1 MQICMCAAAG
11 SKEKKMEENRTD
23 FWKKAVSWVL
33 ACCLVVTLIP
43 QLGYATKA
51 DAAEQAGSKAQ
62 KQETKQAE
70 KKISPEDVT
79 EKNVTDKTET
89 STTYSLGGGEKM
101 TVFHGGSVRFQ
112 DEEGNL
118 TDYDPELVEIKA
130 GETTEEKESLKGYK
144 YRNKTGDEKQYLPQK
159 LSEDTPLLLEKDG
172 HQITLTPTD
181 DMVKA
186 LGMARASVKSES
198 EKVKDL
204 HQQETEKTIDAVY
217 ESSKSDRDAALTY
230 TSEEHGVKE
239 TLTLSRKPERNTF
252 TYRLETGRLLA
263 KKNVTTEGIT
273 IYDEESGD
281 IVAFLAPPWMNDASG
296 NAYSE
301 KITYDLQEESAEKSE
316 EHTYLLTMTVDE
328 AYLADKS
335 RQYPVTI
342 DPSLTWSGDS
352 KFKDA
357 YVISGTKYGGMNFY
371 ESGTVVM
378 PAGKNTTGTYETY
391 MQFVGLSSSL
401 SGKTITSAK
410 LNAYET
416 SSGTAGQKL
425 SLYKVAKS
433 WVVTKLTYNNRPGST
448 GSALSTVTGTKTTG
462 KLQTFDVLSY
472 AKSVAAGSADYGLVL
487 KNTTSSPKFASFVGS
502 RSGTTS
508 RRPSLVVTY
517 TDTSSEATNVKV
529 SPAYVKS
536 GTQAAVTWQ
545 GLNAASIARVEYK
558 LVKYDDKAG
567 TEGAV
572 AQDFSSD
579 KPITSGGKLP
589 EIKDGCYKV
598 YIRGV
603 NTSGT
608 AGNAVSAGVV
618 HVDSKIP
625 TAEKF
630 ALKDSSGQSIAG
642 KATAEGNPLIEFT
655 GITDDHITTPFL
667 TYAVTVKGTPPESS
681 DYETPAELSMNSAKP
696 YSGSFRL
703 ASAYCS
709 LPTGSYTIHVRSVDQ
724 AGNEFVKKFSYIKD
738 NDDPTG
744 SITINDV
751 TTGNEITELSGP
763 AKICIHADG
772 TGSDIAK
779 SSLKLYKL
787 TGTGSAAAIEA
798 GWEQTL
804 AKNFTESKNIILDTL
819 NVCDKSGNYR
829 LVLSLTD
836 SVGRS
841 KEITKDV
848 TVAYRLPAPDVT
860 LKQSKGGTADFTW
873 SFKHGLQQNIK
884 LGYIQGKFGES
895 GQWQT
900 IVPAGEKG
908 TLPFEGE
915 AQITVPD
922 TEGSQDLYIRGVSKD
937 GVEGTPVKVTCTVDK
952 TPPLVAIQ
960 GMNQGYLV
968 GAVNDDN
975 LQQWDVFVKKKGEE
989 EYPKES
995 MQSGNYEVGYA
1006 LDLEYGT
1013 EPMAYLDLRRE
1024 PFEPGE
1030 IYVVKLVAKDRAGN
1044 TAEQTLEFAVPV
1056 ESLLPRVIPA
1066 QLQIDKTGY
1075 FLDSS
1080 GFIVGTDQTSLK
1092 LAGNVTGA
1100 DWYINNRKTEPNL
1113 KDSDGNP
1120 LFDEVW
1126 WNDVLAIKKENDGTR
1141 KYTTTRIENGL
1152 KETFS
1157 FTDDE
1162 ITGNTGEKQFL
1173 TLYAD
1178 AVTFRLQAPA
1188 EAATYQIKPDAPEE
1202 DTEYTTIEPGRE
1214 YHVTDFSDTAAFSRS
1229 FDIKAT
1235 AKEGFSVEDLE
1246 ITLYAEELVNEQF
1259 LYSEVEKYA
1268 PKRLSVEDKINYKT
1282 YLKWDAPQT
1291 LPDNISYEV
1300 YRGTDKD
1307 FFPDEE
1313 HRIASDLKTGYFTEI
1328 NIDYGQDYYY
1338 KVCAVKKFVDDSG
1351 ANREIQSNFTDAMS
1365 GRAVDENEFVKR
1377 LGTKD
1382 YWEFTEFNTPNGNG
1396 FIEKSKGNFLYQQK
1410 DAEIPNEGFDVTLTR
1425 SYNSQSSSRSVFG
1438 MGWSHDY
1445 DIELLNICE
1454 NNSQD
1459 FNHIVLKDGNGSI
1472 FHFTRESGQS
1482 RFVSSL
1488 GSYVNL
1494 ICETEEKTKTVHVS
1508 GGGEDNAVTVKYK
1521 FVLTTK
1527 DGLSYLFNSGGQ
1539 LVLMEEGNGKFVLF
1553 EHDVRKGL
1561 LSRMVTNNNL
1571 EITFTYNDGTDGTDP
1586 LTVKEITMPDGS
1598 TVQYEY
1604 TKPLLASDRLLTKVT
1619 EVAGDETIEYEYEYD
1634 KPLFSQEPKNLT
1646 RIREPERRN
1655 TYTIKYDYD
1664 KDQVTEAVYPDDEK
1678 FTFDYAEDNTK
1689 TVTKK
1694 YSGRQAVLGEKDFFD
1709 RVSGSCEKSIRG
1721 VTDMDKLESDSEEG
1735 LDVTTY
1741 EYRNDLMISSKTTA
1755 EYYEIG
1761 SDGYI
1766 TEKKGT
1772 KENKINY
1779 NGDNP
1784 VSEKEDDGTFS
1795 EYTYYTEADGEHLED
1810 LIKTEKETNADGKV
1824 TVYKKYSYDA
1834 AGNVTETID
1843 YVAGTKVENTYYT
1856 DGSFQGELK
1865 STKESLLTVV
1875 GQEQITG
1882 ESLKSTSVYTYEY
1895 LTEDGVT
1902 TKKEACTQTIPT
1914 PDGGNEVISTDTRYD
1929 VMGREISK
1937 TDSRGYKTT
1946 STYDGFGRNTATTY
1960 KYSDSNT
1967 LKQNTAKT
1975 YDKNGMVTYEKLED
1989 GIEKWYT
1996 YDNMGRVT
2004 DTRVKKGSDMDETI
2018 HTSYRY
2024 QDIQVYQGKGSDTV
2038 PVKNAYITREEYP
2051 DGSII
2056 SETYE
2061 DNCGHVVRSYQ
2072 NGLYTDMT
2080 YNSQGDLI
2088 AKWSMGQTLSA
2099 DDGLLELYVYDD
2111 KGNLTA
2117 TVTDPEYVSG
2127 TQTTGYHIREDAEAE
2142 GGTVSQGTIVT
2153 RSGYDADGNAISQTD
2168 ALGNTTN
2175 YAFDKSGNMV
2185 SVTLPTGTKYEYQY
2199 DVAEGNHTTA
2209 DVVLEPR
2216 QLLENGELKD
2226 AVSKSIV
2233 VKDATDKTI
2242 RIEDLGTSEDD
2253 STSICTTYE
2262 YDVRDNLI
2270 KATEKE
2276 GNYKT
2281 YSYDVRDRVTAI
2293 DYYQPQNGTAV
2304 KTLRTEFAYDEAD
2317 NMTSM
2322 TDKKVSGGEET
2333 IYRYTAYEYDGFNR
2347 LTGVSECDTDQVP
2360 SAETIAAN
2368 QVSYT
2373 YNSKDKLTAI
2383 DYPDCALGVKGLR
2396 FEYNI
2401 HGWLTGIKAVNKFG
2415 FEKDLRDYTY
2425 TDDGKVGE
2433 ITDYTDF
2440 LSGKS
2445 KWMKRTYSY
2454 DKLNRPTGI
2463 EYTDNMTGST
2473 STVKEAHY
2481 YEYDKNSQITR
2492 ETTINRYGEGNGAV
2506 YKDIRDYAY
2515 DSLGRISYSE
2525 SRKLTESGEVAE
2537 WSDTLYAF
2545 DVAGNKTSEYTSSPN
2560 NVHTSNTYNYNEFNQ
2575 LISAVEE
2582 SSLGE
2587 TTSEKVYSYD
2597 NNGNQISEVD
2607 SVEDKQTNYTY
2618 DADNRLTS
2626 ATGKTGETVD
2636 YTQQNQYNGFGQR
2649 VRKQEGSDTTEYF
2662 YDGTAV
2668 LYTKDKDDAVNSF
2681 NLIGAEDN
2689 ILTTAR
2695 PGEGDAVDFYT
2706 HTKDL
2711 RESTINVV
2719 GKDGASQKTYSY
2731 TDYGETIERGE
2742 NNFYNEICYGGGVY
2756 DKTTGLYYLNARY
2769 YSPENGSFLTQDTY
2783 RGSRSKTET
2792 LNLYGYCAG
2801 NPINY
2806 TDPSGHWIWGV
2817 VGAAMGAYDG
2827 YKYAKKKGYKGW
2839 KMYAS
2844 IAGGAALGVVNPFK
2858 VFKVAKTGYKTYKA
2872 IKYSKKARAAYKA
2885 TKVTKKAKAKPKSTV
2900 VMKKNTKAKLKSK
2913 PAARNSKGIKKLQK
2927 SAGGT
2932 IGCFTAGTKIHTK
2945 DGFKA
2950 IESIKAGDY
2959 VWSENP
2965 ETHEKALKKVKKI
2978 FVREKDSVVRL
2989 SINGEAIETTNEHP
3003 FYVQGHG
3010 WTNASELKVGD
3021 KVRLED
3027 GTTGTVEKAKHVKLD
3042 IPVTVYNFEVED
3054 FHTYY
3059 VSEQKV
3065 LVHNTCAA
3073 TVKNT
3078 QVAKASNA
3086 TAQESEQVVVRLKYK
3101 KGWSEEQRAQADA
3114 KVAALNGSNTV
3125 VTDVS
3130 GKKRKNVRNLYKKI
3144 HGDNSIP
3151 ANHDIDHIIDRQLG
3165 GTDNI
3170 SNLAPLDRSVNRSLG
3185 AQIKNQIKG
3194 YEEGTVID
3202 KFIIE

>member
-1 MQICMCAAAG
+1 
-11 SKEKKMEENRTD
+11 MEENRTG
-23 FWKKAVSWVL
+23 FWKKAISWL
-33 ACCLVVTLIP
+33 LTLCLVITLIP
-43 QLGYATKA
+43 QMGYAARTGSEETTQKQQTKK
-51 DAAEQAGSKAQ
+51 AEQ
-62 KQETKQAE
+62 
-70 KKISPEDVT
+70 KISADDVT
-79 EKNVTDKTET
+79 EKNVIEKSET

-101 TVFHGGSVRFQ
+101 TVFHGGQVRFK
-112 DEEGNL
+112 DEKGAL
-118 TDYDPELVEIKA
+118 TDYDPGLVEIEA
-130 GETTEEKESLKGYK
+130 GETTEAKASLDGYK
-144 YRNKTGDEKQYLPQK
+144 YRNKTGDEKQYLPKK
-159 LSEDTPLLLEKDG
+159 LSEETPILLEKNG
-172 HQITLTPTD
+172 RQITLTPTD
-181 DMVKA
+181 ELVRDLGISKTNVKPEKET
-186 LGMARASVKSES
+186 VTDPYQKES
-198 EKVKDL
+198 EKTV
-204 HQQETEKTIDAVY
+204 EAVY
-217 ESSKSDRDAALTY
+217 AKSSAGDSGVASFTY

-239 TLTLSRKPERNTF
+239 TLTLLEKPEKNQF
-252 TYRLETGRLLA
+252 TYRLETGALIA

-273 IYDEESGD
+273 IYDEKSED
-281 IVAFLAPPWMNDASG
+281 IVAFLTPPWMNDASG

-301 KITYDLQEESAEKSE
+301 KITYELQEEANGESDS
-316 EHTYLLTMTVDE
+316 HSYHLIMTVDE
-328 AYLADKS
+328 DYLSDKN
-335 RQYPVTI
+335 RKYPVTI

-352 KFKDA
+352 KFKDV
-357 YVISGTKYGGMNFY
+357 YVLSGTSYGKMNFY

-378 PAGKNTTGTYETY
+378 PAGKNSQGTFETY
-391 MQFVGLSSSL
+391 MQFVGLGSGL
-401 SGKTITSAK
+401 SGKTITAAT
-410 LNAYET
+410 LNAYEN
-416 SSGTAGQKL
+416 SGGAKDQKL
-425 SLYKVAKS
+425 TLYKAAKS
-433 WVVTKLTYNNRPGST
+433 WSVTGLTYNNRPGST
-448 GSALSTVTGTKTTG
+448 GSALGTVTSTKTTG
-462 KLQTFDVLSY
+462 KLHSFNVLSY
-472 AKSVAAGSADYGLVL
+472 VQGVASGSADYGLVL
-487 KNTTSSPKFASFVGS
+487 KNTTSSPSYASFYGS
-502 RSGTTS
+502 RCSTAS
-508 RRPSLVVTY
+508 KRPNLTVTY
-517 TDTSSEATNVKV
+517 TEISSEATNVSV

-536 GTQAAVTWQ
+536 STQAAVSWQ
-545 GLNAASIARVEYK
+545 GLNASDIARVEYK
-558 LVKYDDKAG
+558 LVKYDDKTQ

-572 AQDFSSD
+572 AQDFSSE
-579 KPITSGGKLP
+579 KPITPGSKLP
-589 EIKDGCYKV
+589 QVKDGCYKV

-608 AGNAVSAGVV
+608 AGNAVSAGIV

-630 ALKDSSGQSIAG
+630 TIKDSSGQSIAG

-667 TYAVTVKGTPPESS
+667 TYAVTAKGTPPESG
-681 DYETPAELSMNSAKP
+681 DYESPAELSINSAKP

-703 ASAYCS
+703 SSAYRS

-724 AGNEFVKKFSYIKD
+724 AGNEFVKKFDYIKD
-738 NDDPTG
+738 LDDPTG

-751 TTGNEITELSGP
+751 TTGNEITELTGP

-772 TGSDIAK
+772 TGSDIAE

-787 TGTGSAAAIEA
+787 TGLGSSASIVD
-798 GWEQTL
+798 GWQQTL
-804 AKNFTESKNIILDTL
+804 AKNFTENKNIILDTL
-819 NVCDKSGNYR
+819 NICDKSGNYR
-829 LVLSLTD
+829 LVLTIKD
-836 SVGRS
+836 SAGRS
-841 KEITKDV
+841 KEITKDI
-848 TVAYRLPAPDVT
+848 TVAYRLPAPDIT
-860 LKQSKGGTADFTW
+860 LKHSRGGTADLSW
-873 SFKHGLQQNIK
+873 SFHHDLQQNIK

-900 IVPAGEKG
+900 IVPAGANG
-908 TLPFEGE
+908 TLTFEGE
-915 AQITVPD
+915 TQITVPD
-922 TEGSQDLYIRGVSKD
+922 TEGSQDLFIRGISKD
-937 GVEGTPVKVTCTVDK
+937 GTEGTQTKVTCTVDK
-952 TPPLVAIQ
+952 TAPVADLGGIR
-960 GMNQGYLV
+960 QGYLQGV
-968 GAVNDDN
+968 ALDEN
-975 LQQWDVFVKKKGEE
+975 LDHWEVYVKKKNAES
-989 EYPKES
+989 YPQEPIKT
-995 MQSGNYEVGYA
+995 GIYEAGYA
-1006 LDLEYGT
+1006 GDTGYFSDL
-1013 EPMAYLDLRRE
+1013 MCYLDLRKE
-1024 PFEPGE
+1024 PFEPGQLY
-1030 IYVVKLVAKDRAGN
+1030 IIKLIVKDKAGN
-1044 TAEQTLEFAVPV
+1044 SAEKTMEFAVPV

-1066 QLQIDKTGY
+1066 QLEIDKSEY
-1075 FLDSS
+1075 YLREH
-1080 GFIVGTDQTSLK
+1080 GFVIGPEQTRMKLK
-1092 LAGNVTGA
+1092 GNVTGA
-1100 DWYINNRKTEPNL
+1100 IWYLANYKRDPDL
-1113 KDSDGNP
+1113 KDENGNP
-1120 LFDEVW
+1120 IYEDYW
-1126 WNDVLAIKKENDGTR
+1126 WNDVLALVKEADGTR
-1141 KYTTTRIENGL
+1141 KYTVDRVENGL
-1152 KETFS
+1152 KQDIS
-1157 FTDDE
+1157 FNDNE
-1162 ITGNTGEKQFL
+1162 INGNTAETNFYF
-1173 TLYAD
+1173 YAD
-1178 AVTFRLQAPA
+1178 AVSFRLSAPK
-1188 EAATYQIKPDAPEE
+1188 EAATYYVRAYGVTGEE
-1202 DTEYTTIEPGRE
+1202 DYAAVEPGKVYYVADLSE
-1214 YHVTDFSDTAAFSRS
+1214 TSVHANT
-1229 FDIKAT
+1229 FDVKAV
-1235 AKEGFSVEDLE
+1235 AKPGYNVGDLE
-1246 ITLYAEELVNEQF
+1246 IALYADSIVNDEFMYSKVEQ
-1259 LYSEVEKYA
+1259 YA
-1268 PKRLSVEDKINYKT
+1268 PTVLTVEDKINYKT
-1282 YLKWDAPQT
+1282 YLKW
-1291 LPDNISYEV
+1291 NIPASIPEDITYEV
-1300 YRGTDKD
+1300 YRGTEKD

-1313 HRIASDLKTGYFTEI
+1313 HRIAQDLKTGYFTEI
-1328 NIDYGQDYYY
+1328 NVDFSRDYYY
-1338 KVCAVKKFVDDSG
+1338 KVCAVKKGVDSSG
-1351 ANREIQSNFTDAMS
+1351 AFNEARSSFSDEVNSRS
-1365 GRAVDENEFVKR
+1365 VDQNEFIKR

-1410 DAEIPNEGFDVTLTR
+1410 DAEIPNEGFDVTMTR
-1425 SYNSQSSSRSVFG
+1425 AYNSQASSRSVFG

-1454 NNSQD
+1454 NNSQE
-1459 FNHIVLKDGNGSI
+1459 FNHVVLKDGNGTI

-1482 RFVSSL
+1482 KFVSSL

-1494 ICETEEKTKTVHVS
+1494 ICETEEKSKTVHVS
-1508 GGGEDNAVTVKYK
+1508 GGGEENAVTVKYK

-1539 LVLMEEGNGKFVLF
+1539 LVLMEEGNGKFVFF

-1571 EITFTYNDGTDGTDP
+1571 AITFTYNDGSNGSDP

-1598 TVQYEY
+1598 KVQYEY

-1634 KPLFSQEPKNLT
+1634 KPLFSRQPKNLT
-1646 RIREPERRN
+1646 KIKEAENKN

-1664 KDQVTEAVYPDDEK
+1664 RDQVTEAIYPDGEK
-1678 FTFDYAEDNTK
+1678 FTFDYAEDNTR
-1689 TVTKK
+1689 TITKK
-1694 YSGRQAVLGEKDFFD
+1694 YSGHQAVLGEKDFFD

-1721 VTDMDKLESDSEEG
+1721 VTDMDKLESDSEDG

-1741 EYRNDLMISSKTTA
+1741 EYRNDLMTSSKTTA

-1766 TEKKGT
+1766 TEKKGV

-1795 EYTYYTEADGEHLED
+1795 EYTYYTEADGEKLED
-1810 LIKTEKETNADGKV
+1810 LVKTEKETNADGKV
-1824 TVYKKYSYDA
+1824 TNYKKYSYDSV
-1834 AGNVTETID
+1834 GNVTETID

-1856 DGSFQGELK
+1856 EGAFQGELK
-1865 STKESLLTVV
+1865 TMKESLLTVIDPD
-1875 GQEQITG
+1875 QITG

-1895 LTEDGVT
+1895 LTENGVT
-1902 TKKEACTQTIPT
+1902 TKKEACTQTIPK

-1946 STYDGFGRNTATTY
+1946 STYDGFGRNTANTY

-2004 DTRVKKGSDMDETI
+2004 ATRVKKGSDMDETI

-2024 QDIQVYQGKGSDTV
+2024 QDIQVYQGKGSVTV

-2080 YNSQGDLI
+2080 YNSQGDMI
-2088 AKWSMGQTLSA
+2088 TKWSMGQTLSA
-2099 DDGLLELYVYDD
+2099 EDGLLELYVYDD
-2111 KGNLTA
+2111 KGNVTA
-2117 TVTDPEYVSG
+2117 TVTDPDYVSG
-2127 TQTTGYHIREDAEAE
+2127 TQNTGYHIREDAEAE
-2142 GGTVSQGTIVT
+2142 DGTVTQGSIVT
-2153 RSGYDADGNAISQTD
+2153 RSGYDADGNATSQTD
-2168 ALGNTTN
+2168 ALGNTTS

-2216 QLLENGELKD
+2216 QLMQNGELQN
-2226 AVSKSIV
+2226 ATSKSIV

-2262 YDVRDNLI
+2262 YDVRDNLT

-2276 GNYKT
+2276 GNYKI
-2281 YSYDVRDRVTAI
+2281 YSYDVRDRVTSI
-2293 DYYQPQNGTAV
+2293 DYYQPQGGTAA
-2304 KTLRTEFAYDEAD
+2304 KTLRTEFTYDDAD
-2317 NMTSM
+2317 NLTSM
-2322 TDKKVSGGEET
+2322 TDKKVSGET
-2333 IYRYTAYEYDGFNR
+2333 ENIYRYTAYEYDGFNR
-2347 LTGVSECDTDQVP
+2347 LTGVSECDTSEIP

-2368 QVSYT
+2368 KVSYT

-2401 HGWLTGIKAVNKFG
+2401 HGWLTGIKAVNKSG

-2463 EYTDNMTGST
+2463 EYTDNMSGST
-2473 STVKEAHY
+2473 STIKEAHY

-2492 ETTINRYGEGNGAV
+2492 ETTINRYGQSNGAV
-2506 YKDIRDYAY
+2506 YKEVHNYTY
-2515 DSLGRISYSE
+2515 NSLGQ
-2525 SRKLTESGEVAE
+2525 LTESWLNKLNDDYNSVGINSY
-2537 WSDTLYAF
+2537 WYQYDT
-2545 DVAGNKTSEYTSSPN
+2545 AGNRIREYKEMGRHDSYT
-2560 NVHTSNTYNYNEFNQ
+2560 TDYTYNEFNQ
-2575 LISAVEE
+2575 LV
-2582 SSLGE
+2582 SSNEDRSLEGN
-2587 TTSEKVYSYD
+2587 TSHKTYSYD

-2607 SVEDKQTNYTY
+2607 SITGKQTSYSY
-2618 DADNRLTS
+2618 DADNRLAS

-2649 VRKQEGSDTTEYF
+2649 VKKQEGSDTTEYF

-2668 LYTKDKDDAVNSF
+2668 LYTKDKNDAVSSF

-2689 ILTTAR
+2689 ILSTAR

-2706 HTKDL
+2706 YTKDL

-2731 TDYGETIERGE
+2731 TDYGETTEQGE

-2792 LNLYGYCAG
+2792 LNLYGYCTG

-2806 TDPSGHWIWGV
+2806 TDPSGHWV
-2817 VGAAMGAYDG
+2817 VAAIAAGIGGAMGAYDS
-2827 YKYAKKKGYKGW
+2827 YKTAKERKYKGW
-2839 KMYAS
+2839 KKGAY
-2844 IAGGAALGVVNPFK
+2844 IAGHTVLGAVNPCK
-2858 VFKVAKTGYKTYKA
+2858 ILKGIKIGYKIYKGA
-2872 IKYSKKARAAYKA
+2872 RYSKKVRAAQKA
-2885 TKVTKKAKAKPKSTV
+2885 LKSKFKVKTKPKATV
-2900 VMKKNTKAKLKSK
+2900 VMKKNAKARLQSKSTTRTAQGVKKLK
-2913 PAARNSKGIKKLQK
+2913 K
-2927 SAGGT
+2927 SASSN
-2932 IGCFTAGTKIHTK
+2932 IACFTAGTKIHTK

-2950 IESIKAGDY
+2950 IETIKAGDY

-2989 SINGEAIETTNEHP
+2989 SINGEDIETTNEHP
-3003 FYVQGHG
+3003 FYVEGHG
-3010 WTNASELKVGD
+3010 WTNASDLKVGD

-3027 GTTGTVEKAKHVKLD
+3027 GTIGIVEKAKHAALD
-3042 IPVTVYNFEVED
+3042 TSVTVYNFEVED

-3065 LVHNTCAA
+3065 LVHNTCAITEKSLNTNKKA
-3073 TVKNT
+3073 EILRENRFRGAAYEKEKFAEFGKKYSHAETQITIRTALGTRIKVDAIGYDSEGQLIIQEFKSSKTARLTKN
-3078 QVAKASNA
+3078 Q
-3086 TAQESEQVVVRLKYK
+3086 K
-3101 KGWSEEQRAQADA
+3101 KGFPELRSS
-3114 KVAALNGSNTV
+3114 GGTV
-3125 VTDVS
+3125 VGR
-3130 GKKRKNVRNLYKKI
+3130 GKGKF
-3144 HGDNSIP
+3144 
-3151 ANHDIDHIIDRQLG
+3151 
-3165 GTDNI
+3165 
-3170 SNLAPLDRSVNRSLG
+3170 
-3185 AQIKNQIKG
+3185 KG
-3194 YEEGTVID
+3194 GTVIPATNV
-3202 KFIIE
+3202 KVIRP

>member
-11 SKEKKMEENRTD
+11 SKEKKMEENRTG

-101 TVFHGGSVRFQ
+101 TVFHGGSVRFK
-112 DEEGNL
+112 DEEGDL

-172 HQITLTPTD
+172 RQITLTPTD
-181 DMVKA
+181 DMVRA
-186 LGMARASVKSES
+186 LGMARTSVKSET

-273 IYDEESGD
+273 IYDEENGD

-316 EHTYLLTMTVDE
+316 KHTYLLTMTVDE
-328 AYLADKS
+328 TYLADKA

-357 YVISGTKYGGMNFY
+357 YVISGTKYGKMNFY
-371 ESGTVVM
+371 DSGTVVM
-378 PAGKNTTGTYETY
+378 PAGQNSTGTYETY
-391 MQFVGLSSSL
+391 MQFTGLGSSL

-448 GSALSTVTGTKTTG
+448 GSALSTVTGTKTVG

-572 AQDFSSD
+572 AQDFSAD

-630 ALKDSSGQSIAG
+630 ALKDSAGQSIAG

-703 ASAYCS
+703 ASAYRS

-772 TGSDIAK
+772 TGSDIAR

-819 NVCDKSGNYR
+819 NVCDRSGNYR

-841 KEITKDV
+841 KEITRDI

-873 SFKHGLQQNIK
+873 SFQHGLQQNIK

-995 MQSGNYEVGYA
+995 MQSGAYEVGYA

-1044 TAEQTLEFAVPV
+1044 TTEQTLEFAVPV

-1202 DTEYTTIEPGRE
+1202 DTEYTTIEPGRD

-1268 PKRLSVEDKINYKT
+1268 PKHLSVEDKINYKT

-1598 TVQYEY
+1598 KVQYEY
-1604 TKPLLASDRLLTKVT
+1604 TRPLLASDRLLTKVT

-1646 RIREPERRN
+1646 RIREPERKN

-1664 KDQVTEAVYPDDEK
+1664 KDQVTEAIYPDDEK

-1689 TVTKK
+1689 TITKK

-1779 NGDNP
+1779 SGDNP

-1865 STKESLLTVV
+1865 TTKESLLTVV

-1914 PDGGNEVISTDTRYD
+1914 PDGSSEVISTDTRYD

-2293 DYYQPQNGTAV
+2293 DYYQPQDGTAV

-2401 HGWLTGIKAVNKFG
+2401 HGWLTGIKAVNKSG

-2492 ETTINRYGEGNGAV
+2492 ETTINRYGQSNGAV
-2506 YKDIRDYAY
+2506 YKEVRQYTY
-2515 DSLGRISYSE
+2515 NSLGQLTDSWLNKLNDDYNSVETNSY
-2525 SRKLTESGEVAE
+2525 RYQY
-2537 WSDTLYAF
+2537 DT
-2545 DVAGNKTSEYTSSPN
+2545 AGNRIEEYKEMGPRNCIT
-2560 NVHTSNTYNYNEFNQ
+2560 TDYTYNEFNQ
-2575 LISAVEE
+2575 LISSNEDGDFE
-2582 SSLGE
+2582 GN
-2587 TTSEKVYSYD
+2587 TSHKTYSYD
-2597 NNGNQISEVD
+2597 QNGNQTSETD
-2607 SVEDKQTNYTY
+2607 SITGKQTSYSY
-2618 DADNRLTS
+2618 DADNRLMS

-2649 VRKQEGSDTTEYF
+2649 VKKQEGSDTTEYF

-2668 LYTKDKDDAVNSF
+2668 LYTKDKDDAVSSF

-2706 HTKDL
+2706 YTKDL
-2711 RESTINVV
+2711 RKSTINVV
-2719 GKDGASQKTYSY
+2719 GKDGISQKTYSY
-2731 TDYGETIERGE
+2731 TDYGETTEQGE
-2742 NNFYNEICYGGGVY
+2742 NDFYNEVCYGGGIY

-2801 NPINY
+2801 NPISY

-2844 IAGGAALGVVNPFK
+2844 IAGGAALGAVNPFK
-2858 VFKVAKTGYKTYKA
+2858 IFKVAKTGYKAYKA
-2872 IKYSKKARAAYKA
+2872 VKYTKKARNVYKK
-2885 TKVTKKAKAKPKSTV
+2885 TKSVVKVRAKPKSTV
-2900 VMKKNTKAKLKSK
+2900 VAKKQVKAK
-2913 PAARNSKGIKKLQK
+2913 A
-2927 SAGGT
+2927 
-2932 IGCFTAGTKIHTK
+2932 
-2945 DGFKA
+2945 KA
-2950 IESIKAGDY
+2950 S
-2959 VWSENP
+2959 
-2965 ETHEKALKKVKKI
+2965 KVKKG
-2978 FVREKDSVVRL
+2978 KWVVKKQTKKIQRVIKTKASAKNKPKYL
-2989 SINGEAIETTNEHP
+2989 NTTWYKNDGSINYPPNNGAVRGTEKNVT
-3003 FYVQGHG
+3003 
-3010 WTNASELKVGD
+3010 LKTD
-3021 KVRLED
+3021 
-3027 GTTGTVEKAKHVKLD
+3027 
-3042 IPVTVYNFEVED
+3042 
-3054 FHTYY
+3054 
-3059 VSEQKV
+3059 
-3065 LVHNTCAA
+3065 
-3073 TVKNT
+3073 
-3078 QVAKASNA
+3078 
-3086 TAQESEQVVVRLKYK
+3086 
-3101 KGWSEEQRAQADA
+3101 
-3114 KVAALNGSNTV
+3114 TV
-3125 VTDVS
+3125 VGRFGKIGPDSKFVTQTGVDPGKLSLPPDTDAAVYS
-3130 GKKRKNVRNLYKKI
+3130 EFIVTKPIPNVTQAEIAPWGDSPGGGIQYLLPRPIKELVADGYLRKLNPIIKK
-3144 HGDNSIP
+3144 
-3151 ANHDIDHIIDRQLG
+3151 
-3165 GTDNI
+3165 
-3170 SNLAPLDRSVNRSLG
+3170 
-3185 AQIKNQIKG
+3185 
-3194 YEEGTVID
+3194 
-3202 KFIIE
+3202 